1 MMQVFLE
8 HDMISQIKSLI
19 PKHSLLTKKY
29 KEVQMDILFPPIM
42 VHLSIYLSPFQFTAW
57 PS

>member
-1 MMQVFLE
+1 MQVFLE

-29 KEVQMDILFPPIM
+29 KEVQMDILSPPIM
-42 VHLSIYLSPFQFTAW
+42 VHPSIYLS
-57 PS
+57 S